1 MADHSQVSVHSA
13 DSSSQS
19 AGRLARLGRG
29 MSTKLLLLTVLF
41 VMISEVLIYVPSLAN
56 FRNTWLAERLERTTI
71 ALLVAEKAG
80 KIDMLSEEA
89 TKDILKQLGVQ
100 TIAVRRDGSRQ
111 LIAMSDMPGMVTSEF
126 RVNEMVPGAAIMEA
140 LKTLLNG
147 KARTTRVVAGSP
159 EFANQAGAF
168 AEVEIVLNEGD
179 LHDAMIVHSFN
190 ILKLSLMISII
201 TAALV
206 FLALRAL
213 FVRPIRHVTQNML
226 SFAQAP
232 EDAERIIAKSDRSD
246 EIGITQNQLSH
257 MQNELQK
264 MLVEKRTLADLGLAV
279 SKISHDLR
287 NILATAV
294 LFSDRLQTI
303 NDPAVQRFAPKLV
316 RALDRAIDYC
326 QSTLSYGRAREAEPS
341 IRQVQLHTLVEEVA
355 EVLGIED
362 SDAIQFKNNVH
373 PSIVVSADP
382 DQLFRVILNLCRNSV
397 QAMRDAGANTTG
409 SIVNSLSVSAA
420 LANKSCSITVADT
433 GPGIAEAQKQQLFKA
448 FQSHSGLGGTG
459 LGLAIA
465 SELVQ
470 AHEGTLQLDDC
481 HQGAS
486 FTICLP
492 DANNVAI
499 GEQKLQLVQAREAS
513 QARG

>member
-1 MADHSQVSVHSA
+1 
-13 DSSSQS
+13 
-19 AGRLARLGRG
+19 
-29 MSTKLLLLTVLF
+29 MSTKLLLLTILF
-41 VMISEVLIYVPSLAN
+41 VMLSEVMIYVPSLAN

-100 TIAVRRDGSRQ
+100 TIAVRRDGLRQ

-126 RVNEMVPGAAIMEA
+126 RVNEMVPGDAILEA

-147 KARTTRVVAGSP
+147 SERTTRVVAGTP
-159 EFANQAGAF
+159 EFSNGEV
-168 AEVEIVLNEGD
+168 AEVEIVLNEGA

-190 ILKLSLMISII
+190 ILKLSLMISVI

-213 FVRPIRHVTQNML
+213 FVRPIRRVTQNML
-226 SFAQAP
+226 RFAQDP
-232 EDAERIIAKSDRSD
+232 EDASRVIATSERSD
-246 EIGITQNQLSH
+246 EIGVAQNQLSH
-257 MQNELQK
+257 MQSELQL
-264 MLVEKRTLADLGLAV
+264 MLAEKRTLADLGLAV

-303 NDPAVQRFAPKLV
+303 DDPAVQRFAPKLV

-326 QSTLSYGRAREAEPS
+326 QSTLAYGRAREAEPS
-341 IRQVQLHTLVEEVA
+341 IRVVQLHTLVEEVA
-355 EVLGIED
+355 EVLGLDEHD
-362 SDAIQFKNNVH
+362 SIQFQNKV
-373 PSIVVSADP
+373 SETIVVDADP
-382 DQLFRVILNLCRNSV
+382 DQLFRIILNLCRNSV
-397 QAMRDAGANTTG
+397 QAMKDSGGGTTG
-409 SIVNSLSVSAA
+409 SIVNSLSISAS
-420 LANKSCSITVADT
+420 LADNSCSITVSDT
-433 GPGIAEAQKQQLFKA
+433 GPGIADSQKGLLFKA
-448 FQSHSGLGGTG
+448 FQSRSGMGGTG

-470 AHEGTLQLDDC
+470 AHEGTLQLDDSA
-481 HQGAS
+481 QGAS

-492 DANNVAI
+492 RARIVGNA
-499 GEQKLQLVQAREAS
+499 EQKLHLIQDKGESRA
-513 QARG
+513 